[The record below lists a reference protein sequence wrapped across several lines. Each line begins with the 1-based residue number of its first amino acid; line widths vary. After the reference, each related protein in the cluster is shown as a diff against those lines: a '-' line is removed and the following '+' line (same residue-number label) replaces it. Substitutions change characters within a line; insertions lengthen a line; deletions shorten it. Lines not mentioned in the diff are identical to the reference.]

1 MTTTN
6 SNEVIDKLP
15 EIGDFIKV
23 RDDKLGDRIATVI
36 SMAECKKLAPELW
49 TDAFGRLRDDDE
61 SDTYGPGDV
70 IRAYKFENGD
80 AEFCIMRFSD
90 TSRQGVSFNKHIFK
104 LEAQEI
110 IKILTAEN
118 HRLKV
123 DVYMCHLGCLP
134 VLQRC
139 RKQVDSE
146 LRDQID
152 YALGDAAELHKA
164 TMDIHQMKSGEWWI
178 EPRRF

>member
-23 RDDKLGDRIATVI
+23 RDDKLGARIATVI

-104 LEAQEI
+104 HEQPLLAQPHP
-110 IKILTAEN
+110 KFP
-118 HRLKV
+118 
-123 DVYMCHLGCLP
+123 M
-134 VLQRC
+134 Q
-139 RKQVDSE
+139 
-146 LRDQID
+146 
-152 YALGDAAELHKA
+152 AELDVLYAKLKETTDSNERQA
-164 TMDIHQMKSGEWWI
+164 IKNNILALSYQCGTK
-178 EPRRF
+178 